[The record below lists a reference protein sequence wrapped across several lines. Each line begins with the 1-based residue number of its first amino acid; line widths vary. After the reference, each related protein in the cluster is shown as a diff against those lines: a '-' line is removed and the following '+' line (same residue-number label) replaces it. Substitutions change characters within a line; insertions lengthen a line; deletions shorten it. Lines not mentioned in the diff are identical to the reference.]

1 MSGLADEAVPRP
13 WLAPPQIDVLT
24 DVLANVEPGIM
35 LRMGY
40 GPDFV
45 DRAIA
50 AVMSYFRNFANFHLS
65 HLQQFGVCAP
75 SQKQ

>member
-13 WLAPPQIDVLT
+13 WLAPPQIDILT
-24 DVLANVEPGIM
+24 DALTSVEPGHHVAD
-35 LRMGY
+35 GY